1 MRFPRSVVDASFG
14 FAGLIAIVV
23 LWQLVASSGLVSRA
37 FLPSPSAA
45 FGSLWSGIEDG
56 TLVQG
61 TIATTLRLIEG
72 WLAAS
77 LLGVLLGAMIGLSA
91 PLRDMLQ
98 PTLEFLR
105 PLPAPA
111 VIPLAIAL
119 LGLGPAMVL
128 LVIVFGSI
136 WPPMLSTIQGLSLI
150 EPRLNEVAK
159 MLGMSRASFVWK
171 IGIPSALPD
180 IFAGLRVSVSIALI
194 LSVLGEM
201 LAGQPG
207 LGQTILLSA
216 RSFRSYDMFAG
227 LILLCFVGIS
237 ANFVLRLVERKLV
250 GWQQPVR

>member
-1 MRFPRSVVDASFG
+1 MNIPRSVVDAILG
-14 FAGLIAIVV
+14 MAGLLILLA
-23 LWQLVASSGLVSRA
+23 LWQTVAASGLVSRA
-37 FLPSPSAA
+37 FLPTPAAA
-45 FGSLWSGIEDG
+45 FKSLFSGLQDGSLALGFAE
-56 TLVQG
+56 T
-61 TIATTLRLIEG
+61 ALRLVEG

-77 LLGVLLGAMIGLSA
+77 LLGVMFGTVIGLSR
-91 PLRDMLQ
+91 PLRELLQ

-111 VIPLAIAL
+111 IIPLAIAL

-136 WPPMLSTIQGLSLI
+136 WPPMLSTIQGLNLV
-150 EPRLNEVAK
+150 EPRLNEVTR
-159 MLGMSRASFVWK
+159 MLGLSRTAFVVK

-180 IFAGLRVSVSIALI
+180 VFSGLRVSVSIALI

-227 LILLCFVGIS
+227 LILLAVLGIA
-237 ANFVLRLVERKLV
+237 ANLVLRWLERRLI
-250 GWQQPVR
+250 GWQQPAR